1 MTEQKKR
8 KLSVVVPPNTATPE
22 ELAKLLLR
30 PVRRP
35 DVEVKSAD
43 RGEPGDVGETKQ
55 AE

>member
-1 MTEQKKR
+1 MSEQKKR

-35 DVEVKSAD
+35 DVEAKSAD
-43 RGEPGDVGETKQ
+43 RGEPRDAGEAKQ
-55 AE
+55 TE